1 MHCANCSSL
10 FELAVGAAPAPLA
23 PGGAEVAV
31 ALELVD
37 APPQPASNST
47 TPTIANPLAR
57 LGRRVR
63 AGTPFAAPVLV
74 VLIMS
79 TPLAP
84 FHISLVIKA
93 VTIARLMS
101 PRG

>member
-10 FELAVGAAPAPLA
+10 FELAVGAAPEPPA

-47 TPTIANPLAR
+47 APTIAIATPLAR
-57 LGRRVR
+57 PGRRVR
-63 AGTPFAAPVLV
+63 AGTGFPALVMVVRSIFKSFFPSGGPLVL
-74 VLIMS
+74 
-79 TPLAP
+79 
-84 FHISLVIKA
+84 
-93 VTIARLMS
+93 IARLLL
-101 PRG
+101 